1 MNLHIL
7 RHQLTRGKAIR
18 VKSKNEFDCVCAVL
32 NWAFGLIK
40 PKDIPLDAPI
50 DIAFLSIS
58 NDSHIKV
65 RRAWVHEDI
74 ISFSV
79 FAEITEEVRNLNI
92 PTPDSLME
100 AVKNTVY
107 NGVFVFGSL
116 GVKCIIGNRALW
128 YNKPIKEWGVEHI
141 IPNTMP
147 HRLVPVKEF
156 TVGKWYACG
165 GEQLNTPLGYSM
177 YLGYGKFIAWT
188 AGKSSPLWIYES
200 AEGAGAQLIEVTKAS

>member
-65 RRAWVHEDI
+65 RHSWFSEDI
-74 ISFSV
+74 ISFSE
-79 FAEITEEVRNLNI
+79 FAKITEEVRNLNT
-92 PTPDSLME
+92 PTPASLE
-100 AVKNTVY
+100 EKVKNTVY
-107 NGVFVFGSL
+107 NGVFWFDEDDVS
-116 GVKCIIGNRALW
+116 CINGNQAIL
-128 YNKPIKEWGVEHI
+128 YNKLVKNWAVLGQVSRPR
-141 IPNTMP
+141 T

-165 GEQLNTPLGYSM
+165 DEHLDTPLGYSM
-177 YLGYGKFIAWT
+177 YLDHGKFIAWT
-188 AGKSSPLWIYES
+188 GGKSSPLWIYES